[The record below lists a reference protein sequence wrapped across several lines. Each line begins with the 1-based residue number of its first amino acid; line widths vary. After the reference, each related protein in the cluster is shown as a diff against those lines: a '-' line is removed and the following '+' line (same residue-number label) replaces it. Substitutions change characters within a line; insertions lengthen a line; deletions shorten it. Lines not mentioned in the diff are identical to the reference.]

1 MGSSRFKTFEAE
13 RWTAKA
19 QSYDLVT
26 GRVTRRLIE
35 PLLDAAEVVAGS
47 RLLDV
52 ASGPG
57 HLAGAAARRGAQVT
71 GIDLADPMLEIAR
84 ALYGDVTFLHGDAE
98 ALPLAD
104 EQVDAVTG
112 AFVLNHLP
120 EPEAALREVNRVLRP
135 GGRAAFTV
143 WRAPPQ
149 SRLVTLLIEAAEAA
163 GVEPSG
169 EVPPGPDPYRF
180 ADQVEFAALLA
191 GGGLQ
196 GTSVETIE
204 LAHEAQDA
212 DELWHGLL
220 GGSARGSAIVEGQN
234 APTRRRIRAEFERLV
249 DQLRLGAVYRIPA
262 DVELASGSKP

>member
-35 PLLDAAEVVAGS
+35 PLLDAAAVGPGS

-71 GIDLADPMLEIAR
+71 GIDLADPMLDIAR
-84 ALYGDVTFLHGDAE
+84 ELYPDVTFLRGDAE

-104 EQVDAVTG
+104 EQADAVTG

-120 EPEAALREVNRVLRP
+120 EPEAALREVNRVLGP

-143 WRAPPQ
+143 WRAPPR
-149 SRLVTLLIEAAEAA
+149 SRLVTLLSEAAEAA

-191 GGGLQ
+191 GGGLE
-196 GTSVETIE
+196 GVSVETVD
-204 LAHEAQDA
+204 LVHEAQDA
-212 DELWHGLL
+212 DELWNGLL
-220 GGSARGSAIVEGQN
+220 GGSARGSALVEGQDP
-234 APTRRRIRAEFERLV
+234 PTRRRIRAEFERLA
-249 DQLRLGAVYRIPA
+249 DQLRRGAVYRIPA
-262 DVELASGSKP
+262 DVELARGSKP

>member
-13 RWTAKA
+13 RWTTKA

-26 GRVTRRLIE
+26 GRVTRRVIE
-35 PLLDAAEVVAGS
+35 PLLGAAAVGSGS

-57 HLAGAAARRGAQVT
+57 HLSGAAAGRGAQVT

-84 ALYGDVTFLHGDAE
+84 ELYPDVTFLRGDAE
-98 ALPLAD
+98 ELPLA
-104 EQVDAVTG
+104 EEEVDAVTG

-120 EPEAALREVNRVLRP
+120 DPEAALREVNRVLRP

-143 WRAPPQ
+143 WRAPPR
-149 SRLVTLLIEAAEAA
+149 SRLVTLLSEATEAA
-163 GVEPSG
+163 GVKPAG

-180 ADQVEFAALLA
+180 ADQVEFAALLL
-191 GGGLQ
+191 GGGLH
-196 GTSVETIE
+196 GVSVETIE

-212 DELWHGLL
+212 EELWNGLL
-220 GGSARGSAIVEGQN
+220 GGSARGSALVEGQD
-234 APTRRRIRAEFERLV
+234 AATRRRIRAEFERLV
-249 DQLRLGAVYRIPA
+249 DQLRRGAVYRIPA